1 MAEPV
6 DGAGLPQDAAPGLAP
21 ERRLG
26 RPRVWDVPGSQYPSD
41 ANGFQASGPW
51 AGITKAVILGV
62 PPYAY
67 TSSADILADL
77 RARDAAH
84 PGVHGAG
91 FRVTDP
97 P

>member
-1 MAEPV
+1 M
-6 DGAGLPQDAAPGLAP
+6 
-21 ERRLG
+21 
-26 RPRVWDVPGSQYPSD
+26 PGSQYPSD

-91 FRVTDP
+91 FRVTDQP
-97 P
+97 